1 MNRTDGAKRYEKFIK
16 KDSAAKNAET
26 RAMLDGA
33 SAAKRKSPRIYDA
46 PAQAKPKPAPA
57 RQNPGASQSIRRT
70 SPKDKAAYRAPV
82 SAILKRRSMFSADAI
97 PPDARNVIAEF
108 DKILQSVFP
117 ANGRQLASLPKNINA
132 LSHALTDERG
142 ERRRGYMN
150 APETLSAYARYFSW
164 WNIVRFTRLFANFEK
179 DAFALSDGD
188 ACLDVGSGPLTA
200 VISLWLSRPELRNK
214 KLTWY
219 CMDISQASLALG
231 EDLYFSIAAR
241 VSPSDKNAA
250 PHWNI
255 VRVKGE
261 LGEPLRQ
268 KASLIVCADMLN
280 ELRETD
286 ARSDEIRA
294 KQYASSLLSYA
305 AKKSALLV
313 IEPGVP
319 SAARIISLMRDTL
332 LKKNMMIVSPC
343 PHADACPMNGYRA
356 HTGSASKWCNFAF
369 STEDAPPSLLKLS
382 KDAKLPKTRAVVSF
396 LFARNAFENGDA
408 KAVRR
413 CTDGAPK
420 TKSAAFPIRIVSDAI
435 TLPGR
440 ASGHYACS
448 PLGLML
454 AVPASDITLFSG
466 DFVAVGKLGDP
477 ARLPKDEKTGAS
489 VIRI

>member
-1 MNRTDGAKRYEKFIK
+1 
-16 KDSAAKNAET
+16 
-26 RAMLDGA
+26 
-33 SAAKRKSPRIYDA
+33 
-46 PAQAKPKPAPA
+46 
-57 RQNPGASQSIRRT
+57 
-70 SPKDKAAYRAPV
+70 
-82 SAILKRRSMFSADAI
+82 
-97 PPDARNVIAEF
+97 
-108 DKILQSVFP
+108 
-117 ANGRQLASLPKNINA
+117 
-132 LSHALTDERG
+132 
-142 ERRRGYMN
+142 
-150 APETLSAYARYFSW
+150 
-164 WNIVRFTRLFANFEK
+164 
-179 DAFALSDGD
+179 
-188 ACLDVGSGPLTA
+188 
-200 VISLWLSRPELRNK
+200 
-214 KLTWY
+214 
-219 CMDISQASLALG
+219 MDISQASLALG

-241 VSPSDKNAA
+241 VPPSDKNAA

-255 VRVKGE
+255 VRIKGE

-332 LKKNMMIVSPC
+332 LKKNMTIVSPC
-343 PHADACPMNGYRA
+343 PHAGACPMNGYRA
-356 HTGSASKWCNFAF
+356 HRGSASKWCNFAF

-396 LFARNAFENGDA
+396 LFARNAFESGGA
-408 KAVRR
+408 KAVRG
-413 CTDGAPK
+413 CTDEAPK
-420 TKSAAFPIRIVSDAI
+420 TKSAAGNEASKSVRAEFPIRIVSDAI
-435 TLPGR
+435 ALPGR

-448 PLGLML
+448 PLGLTL
-454 AVPASDITLFSG
+454 AVPASGIALFSG
-466 DFVAVGKLGDP
+466 DSIAVGTLGDP

>member
-1 MNRTDGAKRYEKFIK
+1 
-16 KDSAAKNAET
+16 
-26 RAMLDGA
+26 
-33 SAAKRKSPRIYDA
+33 
-46 PAQAKPKPAPA
+46 
-57 RQNPGASQSIRRT
+57 
-70 SPKDKAAYRAPV
+70 
-82 SAILKRRSMFSADAI
+82 MFSADVI
-97 PPDARNVIAEF
+97 PPDARNVIDEF

-117 ANGRQLASLPKNINA
+117 ANGRQLASLPKHINA

-150 APETLSAYARYFSW
+150 APETLSAYVRYFSW

-231 EDLYFSIAAR
+231 ENLYLSIAAR
-241 VSPSDKNAA
+241 VPPSDKNAA
-250 PHWNI
+250 SHWNI
-255 VRVKGE
+255 VRVKGA

-305 AKKSALLV
+305 AKKCGLLV

-332 LKKNMMIVSPC
+332 LKKNMTIVSPC
-343 PHADACPMNGYRA
+343 PHAGACPMNGYRA
-356 HTGSASKWCNFAF
+356 HTGSTSKWCNFAF

-396 LFARNAFENGDA
+396 LFVKSEAENSD
-408 KAVRR
+408 K
-413 CTDGAPK
+413 
-420 TKSAAFPIRIVSDAI
+420 KSASTEFPIRIVSDAI
-435 TLPGR
+435 SLPGR

-448 PLGLML
+448 QLGLTL
-454 AVPASDITLFSG
+454 AVPASGRTFSSG
-466 DFVAVGKLGDP
+466 DRITVSPLPDSAK
-477 ARLPKDEKTGAS
+477 LPKDEKSGAA

>member
-16 KDSAAKNAET
+16 KDSA
-26 RAMLDGA
+26 
-33 SAAKRKSPRIYDA
+33 
-46 PAQAKPKPAPA
+46 
-57 RQNPGASQSIRRT
+57 
-70 SPKDKAAYRAPV
+70 
-82 SAILKRRSMFSADAI
+82 AILKRRSMFSADAI
-97 PPDARNVIAEF
+97 PPDARNVIDEF

-117 ANGRQLASLPKNINA
+117 ANGRQLASLPKHINA

-150 APETLSAYARYFSW
+150 APETLSAYVRYFSW

-231 EDLYFSIAAR
+231 EDLYLSIAAR
-241 VSPSDKNAA
+241 VPPSDKSAEA
-250 PHWNI
+250 HWNI

-305 AKKSALLV
+305 AKKCALLV

-332 LKKNMMIVSPC
+332 LKKNMTIVSPC
-343 PHADACPMNGYRA
+343 PHAGACPMNGYRA

-396 LFARNAFENGDA
+396 LFARNAFEKGNA
-408 KAVRR
+408 KA
-413 CTDGAPK
+413 A
-420 TKSAAFPIRIVSDAI
+420 SAEFPIRIVSDAI

-448 PLGLML
+448 PLGLTL
-454 AVPASDITLFSG
+454 AVPASGITLFSG
-466 DFVAVGKLGDP
+466 DRIAVGKIGDS
-477 ARLPKDEKTGAS
+477 ARLSRDEKTGAP
-489 VIRI
+489 VITV

>member
-1 MNRTDGAKRYEKFIK
+1 
-16 KDSAAKNAET
+16 
-26 RAMLDGA
+26 
-33 SAAKRKSPRIYDA
+33 
-46 PAQAKPKPAPA
+46 
-57 RQNPGASQSIRRT
+57 
-70 SPKDKAAYRAPV
+70 
-82 SAILKRRSMFSADAI
+82 MFSADAI

-117 ANGRQLASLPKNINA
+117 ANGRQLASLPKHINA

-150 APETLSAYARYFSW
+150 APETLSAYVRYFSW

-188 ACLDVGSGPLTA
+188 VCLDVGSGPLTA

-231 EDLYFSIAAR
+231 EDLYLSIAAR
-241 VSPSDKNAA
+241 VPPSDKSAEA
-250 PHWNI
+250 HWNI

-305 AKKSALLV
+305 AKKCGLLV

-332 LKKNMMIVSPC
+332 LKKNMTIVSPC
-343 PHADACPMNGYRA
+343 PHAGACPMNGYRA
-356 HTGSASKWCNFAF
+356 HTGSTSKWCNFAF

-396 LFARNAFENGDA
+396 FFAKSAFENGNA
-408 KAVRR
+408 KTPNAE
-413 CTDGAPK
+413 
-420 TKSAAFPIRIVSDAI
+420 FPIRIVSDAI

-448 PLGLML
+448 PLGLTL
-454 AVPASDITLFSG
+454 AVPSSGRPLFSG
-466 DFVAVGKLGDP
+466 DRIAVGKLGDS
-477 ARLPKDEKTGAS
+477 ARFPKDEKTSAA
-489 VIRI
+489 VITV

>member
-1 MNRTDGAKRYEKFIK
+1 MNRTDGAKRYKKFIK
-16 KDSAAKNAET
+16 KNTA
-26 RAMLDGA
+26 
-33 SAAKRKSPRIYDA
+33 
-46 PAQAKPKPAPA
+46 
-57 RQNPGASQSIRRT
+57 
-70 SPKDKAAYRAPV
+70 
-82 SAILKRRSMFSADAI
+82 AILKRRSMFSADAI

-150 APETLSAYARYFSW
+150 APETLSAYVRYFSW

-231 EDLYFSIAAR
+231 EDLYLSIAAR
-241 VSPSDKNAA
+241 VPPSDKSAA

-261 LGEPLRQ
+261 LGEPLRK

-332 LKKNMMIVSPC
+332 LKKNMTIVSPC
-343 PHADACPMNGYRA
+343 PHEKACPMNGYRA

-369 STEDAPPSLLKLS
+369 STEDAPSSLLKLS

-396 LFARNAFENGDA
+396 LFARNAFESGGA
-408 KAVRR
+408 KAVRG
-413 CTDGAPK
+413 CTDEAPK

-448 PLGLML
+448 PLGLTL
-454 AVPASDITLFSG
+454 AVPASDSPLFSG
-466 DFVAVGKLGDP
+466 DFVAVGTLGDP

>member
-1 MNRTDGAKRYEKFIK
+1 M
-16 KDSAAKNAET
+16 
-26 RAMLDGA
+26 
-33 SAAKRKSPRIYDA
+33 
-46 PAQAKPKPAPA
+46 
-57 RQNPGASQSIRRT
+57 RRT

-142 ERRRGYMN
+142 KRRRGYMN
-150 APETLSAYARYFSW
+150 APETLSAYVRYFSW

-200 VISLWLSRPELRNK
+200 VIALWLSRPELRNK

-241 VSPSDKNAA
+241 VPPSDKNAA

-255 VRVKGE
+255 VRIKGE
-261 LGEPLRQ
+261 LGEPIRQ

-305 AKKSALLV
+305 AKKCDLLV

-332 LKKNMMIVSPC
+332 LKKNMTIVSPC

-396 LFARNAFENGDA
+396 LFARNAFESGSV
-408 KAVRR
+408 KAVRG
-413 CTDGAPK
+413 CTDEAPK
-420 TKSAAFPIRIVSDAI
+420 TKSTEFPIRIVSDAI

-448 PLGLML
+448 PLGLTL
-454 AVPASDITLFSG
+454 AVPASGSPLFSG
-466 DFVAVGKLGDP
+466 DSIAVGTLGNP

>member
-1 MNRTDGAKRYEKFIK
+1 MNRSDGTKRYEKFIK
-16 KDSAAKNAET
+16 KDSA
-26 RAMLDGA
+26 
-33 SAAKRKSPRIYDA
+33 
-46 PAQAKPKPAPA
+46 
-57 RQNPGASQSIRRT
+57 
-70 SPKDKAAYRAPV
+70 
-82 SAILKRRSMFSADAI
+82 AILKRRSMFSADAI
-97 PPDARNVIAEF
+97 PPDARNVIDEF

-117 ANGRQLASLPKNINA
+117 ANGRQLASLPKHINA

-150 APETLSAYARYFSW
+150 APETLSAYVRYFSW
-164 WNIVRFTRLFANFEK
+164 WNIVRFMRLFANFEK

-231 EDLYFSIAAR
+231 EDLYLSIAAR
-241 VSPSDKNAA
+241 VPPSDKNAEA
-250 PHWNI
+250 HWNI

-305 AKKSALLV
+305 AKKCALLV

-332 LKKNMMIVSPC
+332 LKKNMTIVSPC
-343 PHADACPMNGYRA
+343 PHAGACPMNGYRA

-396 LFARNAFENGDA
+396 LFARNAFENGNA
-408 KAVRR
+408 KA
-413 CTDGAPK
+413 A
-420 TKSAAFPIRIVSDAI
+420 SAEFPIRIVSDAI

-448 PLGLML
+448 PFGLTL
-454 AVPASDITLFSG
+454 AVPASGITLFSG
-466 DFVAVGKLGDP
+466 DRIAVGKIGDP
-477 ARLPKDEKTGAS
+477 ARLPKDEKTGAP
-489 VIRI
+489 VITV

>member
-1 MNRTDGAKRYEKFIK
+1 MNRTDGTKRYGKFIK
-16 KDSAAKNAET
+16 KDSA
-26 RAMLDGA
+26 
-33 SAAKRKSPRIYDA
+33 
-46 PAQAKPKPAPA
+46 
-57 RQNPGASQSIRRT
+57 
-70 SPKDKAAYRAPV
+70 
-82 SAILKRRSMFSADAI
+82 AILKRRSMFSADAI
-97 PPDARNVIAEF
+97 PPDARNVIDEF

-117 ANGRQLASLPKNINA
+117 ANGRQLASLPKHINA

-150 APETLSAYARYFSW
+150 APETLSAYVRYFSW

-231 EDLYFSIAAR
+231 ENLYLSIAAR
-241 VSPSDKNAA
+241 VPPSDKNAA

-305 AKKSALLV
+305 AKKCALLV

-332 LKKNMMIVSPC
+332 LKKNMTIVSPC
-343 PHADACPMNGYRA
+343 PHAGACPMNGYRA
-356 HTGSASKWCNFAF
+356 HTGSTSKWCNFAF

-396 LFARNAFENGDA
+396 LFARNAFEKGNA
-408 KAVRR
+408 KA
-413 CTDGAPK
+413 A
-420 TKSAAFPIRIVSDAI
+420 SAEFPIRIVSDAI

-448 PLGLML
+448 PFGLTL
-454 AVPASDITLFSG
+454 AVPASGIALFSG
-466 DFVAVGKLGDP
+466 DRIAVGKIGDP
-477 ARLPKDEKTGAS
+477 VRLPKDEKTGAAVIS
-489 VIRI
+489 V

>member
-16 KDSAAKNAET
+16 KNTAT
-26 RAMLDGA
+26 
-33 SAAKRKSPRIYDA
+33 
-46 PAQAKPKPAPA
+46 
-57 RQNPGASQSIRRT
+57 
-70 SPKDKAAYRAPV
+70 
-82 SAILKRRSMFSADAI
+82 ILKRRSMFSADAI
-97 PPDARNVIAEF
+97 PPDARNVIDEF

-117 ANGRQLASLPKNINA
+117 ANGRQLASLPKHINA

-150 APETLSAYARYFSW
+150 APETLSAYVRYFSW

-219 CMDISQASLALG
+219 CMDISQTSLALG
-231 EDLYFSIAAR
+231 ENLYLSIAAR
-241 VSPSDKNAA
+241 VPPSDKNAA
-250 PHWNI
+250 SHWNI
-255 VRVKGE
+255 VRVKGA

-286 ARSDEIRA
+286 TRSDEMRA

-305 AKKSALLV
+305 AKKCGLLV

-332 LKKNMMIVSPC
+332 LKKNMTIVSPC
-343 PHADACPMNGYRA
+343 PHAGACPMNGYRA

-396 LFARNAFENGDA
+396 LFARNAFESGSGKTSNA
-408 KAVRR
+408 AVSE
-413 CTDGAPK
+413 AS
-420 TKSAAFPIRIVSDAI
+420 KSVRAEFPIRIVSDAI

-448 PLGLML
+448 PLGLTL
-454 AVPASDITLFSG
+454 AVPASGTLLFSG
-466 DFVAVGKLGDP
+466 DFVAVRSLGDS
-477 ARLPKDEKTGAS
+477 ARLPKDEKTGAA
-489 VIRI
+489 VITV

>member
-1 MNRTDGAKRYEKFIK
+1 MNRTDGTTRYEKFIK
-16 KDSAAKNAET
+16 KNTA
-26 RAMLDGA
+26 
-33 SAAKRKSPRIYDA
+33 
-46 PAQAKPKPAPA
+46 
-57 RQNPGASQSIRRT
+57 
-70 SPKDKAAYRAPV
+70 
-82 SAILKRRSMFSADAI
+82 AILKRRSMFSADAI
-97 PPDARNVIAEF
+97 PPDARNVIDEF

-117 ANGRQLASLPKNINA
+117 ANGRQLASLPKHINA

-150 APETLSAYARYFSW
+150 APETLSAYVRYFSW

-231 EDLYFSIAAR
+231 ENLYLSIAAR
-241 VSPSDKNAA
+241 VPPSDKNAA

-261 LGEPLRQ
+261 LGEPLRR

-305 AKKSALLV
+305 AKKCGLLV

-332 LKKNMMIVSPC
+332 LKKNMTIVSPC
-343 PHADACPMNGYRA
+343 PHAGACPMNGYRA

-396 LFARNAFENGDA
+396 LFARNAFEKGNA
-408 KAVRR
+408 KA
-413 CTDGAPK
+413 A
-420 TKSAAFPIRIVSDAI
+420 SAEFPIRIVSDAI

-448 PLGLML
+448 PLGLTL
-454 AVPASDITLFSG
+454 AVPASGITLFSG
-466 DFVAVGKLGDP
+466 DRIAVGKIGDP
-477 ARLPKDEKTGAS
+477 ARLPKDEKTGAA
-489 VIRI
+489 VITV

>member
-1 MNRTDGAKRYEKFIK
+1 
-16 KDSAAKNAET
+16 
-26 RAMLDGA
+26 
-33 SAAKRKSPRIYDA
+33 
-46 PAQAKPKPAPA
+46 
-57 RQNPGASQSIRRT
+57 
-70 SPKDKAAYRAPV
+70 
-82 SAILKRRSMFSADAI
+82 MFSADAI
-97 PPDARNVIAEF
+97 PPDARNVIDEF

-117 ANGRQLASLPKNINA
+117 ANGRQLASLPKHINA

-150 APETLSAYARYFSW
+150 APETLSAYVRYFSW

-231 EDLYFSIAAR
+231 ENLYLSIAAR
-241 VSPSDKNAA
+241 VPPSDKSAET
-250 PHWNI
+250 HWNI

-261 LGEPLRQ
+261 LGEPLRK

-305 AKKSALLV
+305 AKKCALLV

-332 LKKNMMIVSPC
+332 LKKNMTIVSPC
-343 PHADACPMNGYRA
+343 PHAGACPMNGCRA

-396 LFARNAFENGDA
+396 LFARNAFENGSGKTSNA
-408 KAVRR
+408 AVS
-413 CTDGAPK
+413 GVSS
-420 TKSAAFPIRIVSDAI
+420 SANAEFPIRIVSDAI
-435 TLPGR
+435 ALPGR

-448 PLGLML
+448 PLGLTL
-454 AVPASDITLFSG
+454 AVPASGITLFSG
-466 DFVAVGKLGDP
+466 DRIAVGKIGDP
-477 ARLPKDEKTGAS
+477 ARLPKDEKTGAA
-489 VIRI
+489 VITV

>member
-1 MNRTDGAKRYEKFIK
+1 MNRTDGATRYEKFIK
-16 KDSAAKNAET
+16 KNTA
-26 RAMLDGA
+26 
-33 SAAKRKSPRIYDA
+33 
-46 PAQAKPKPAPA
+46 
-57 RQNPGASQSIRRT
+57 
-70 SPKDKAAYRAPV
+70 
-82 SAILKRRSMFSADAI
+82 AILKRRSMFSADAI
-97 PPDARNVIAEF
+97 PPDARNVIDEF

-117 ANGRQLASLPKNINA
+117 ANGRQLASLPKHINA
-132 LSHALTDERG
+132 LSHALTDERS

-150 APETLSAYARYFSW
+150 APETLSAYVRYFSW

-179 DAFALSDGD
+179 DAFALSNGD

-231 EDLYFSIAAR
+231 ENLYLSIAAR
-241 VSPSDKNAA
+241 VPPSDKSAEA
-250 PHWNI
+250 HWNI

-305 AKKSALLV
+305 AKKCALLV

-332 LKKNMMIVSPC
+332 LKKNMTIVSPC
-343 PHADACPMNGYRA
+343 PHEGACPMNGYRA

-396 LFARNAFENGDA
+396 LFARNAFEKGNA
-408 KAVRR
+408 KA
-413 CTDGAPK
+413 A
-420 TKSAAFPIRIVSDAI
+420 SAEFPIRIVSDAI
-435 TLPGR
+435 ALPGR

-448 PLGLML
+448 PLGLTL
-454 AVPASDITLFSG
+454 AVPSSGITLFSG
-466 DFVAVGKLGDP
+466 DRIAVGKIGDP
-477 ARLPKDEKTGAS
+477 VRLPKDEKTGAP
-489 VIRI
+489 VITV

>member
-1 MNRTDGAKRYEKFIK
+1 MNRTDGATRYEKFIK
-16 KDSAAKNAET
+16 KNTA
-26 RAMLDGA
+26 
-33 SAAKRKSPRIYDA
+33 
-46 PAQAKPKPAPA
+46 
-57 RQNPGASQSIRRT
+57 
-70 SPKDKAAYRAPV
+70 
-82 SAILKRRSMFSADAI
+82 AILKRRSMFSADAI
-97 PPDARNVIAEF
+97 PPDARNVIDEF

-117 ANGRQLASLPKNINA
+117 ANGRQLASLPKHINA

-150 APETLSAYARYFSW
+150 APETLSAYVRYFSW

-200 VISLWLSRPELRNK
+200 VISLWLTRSELRNK

-231 EDLYFSIAAR
+231 ENLYLSIAAR
-241 VSPSDKNAA
+241 VPPSDKNAA

-255 VRVKGE
+255 VRVKGA

-305 AKKSALLV
+305 AKKCGLLV

-332 LKKNMMIVSPC
+332 LKKNMTIVSPLSARGRMSDERI
-343 PHADACPMNGYRA
+343 PRA
-356 HTGSASKWCNFAF
+356 HGKRVEVVQLRLFDGGRTPFAF
-369 STEDAPPSLLKLS
+369 EAFERRKASENESRRKLS
-382 KDAKLPKTRAVVSF
+382 LCPKRFRKRERKNVKRRRQRSFKVGESRISDPHRKRCHHSSRPRFGTLRVQSARIDARSSRIRHHPFFGRLRRRRQDRRFGTASERRKNRRRRHHRVRFSHENRF
-396 LFARNAFENGDA
+396 LSERPN
-408 KAVRR
+408 
-413 CTDGAPK
+413 
-420 TKSAAFPIRIVSDAI
+420 I
-435 TLPGR
+435 
-440 ASGHYACS
+440 
-448 PLGLML
+448 GLRQ
-454 AVPASDITLFSG
+454 ANKNV
-466 DFVAVGKLGDP
+466 
-477 ARLPKDEKTGAS
+477 
-489 VIRI
+489 

>member
-1 MNRTDGAKRYEKFIK
+1 M
-16 KDSAAKNAET
+16 
-26 RAMLDGA
+26 
-33 SAAKRKSPRIYDA
+33 
-46 PAQAKPKPAPA
+46 
-57 RQNPGASQSIRRT
+57 RRT
-70 SPKDKAAYRAPV
+70 SPKDKAAYRTTGAV
-82 SAILKRRSMFSADAI
+82 ILKRRSMFSADAI
-97 PPDARNVIAEF
+97 PPDARNVIDEF

-117 ANGRQLASLPKNINA
+117 ANGRQLASLPKHINA

-150 APETLSAYARYFSW
+150 APETLSAYVRYFSW

-231 EDLYFSIAAR
+231 ENLYLSIAAR
-241 VSPSDKNAA
+241 VPPSDKSAEA
-250 PHWNI
+250 HWNI

-286 ARSDEIRA
+286 ARNDEIRA

-305 AKKSALLV
+305 AKKCALLV

-332 LKKNMMIVSPC
+332 LKKNMTIVSPC
-343 PHADACPMNGYRA
+343 PHAGACPMNGYRA

-396 LFARNAFENGDA
+396 LFARNAFEKGNA
-408 KAVRR
+408 KA
-413 CTDGAPK
+413 A
-420 TKSAAFPIRIVSDAI
+420 SAEFPIRIVSDAI
-435 TLPGR
+435 TLPGC

-448 PLGLML
+448 PLGLTL
-454 AVPASDITLFSG
+454 AVPSSGITLFSG
-466 DFVAVGKLGDP
+466 DSIAVGKIGDP
-477 ARLPKDEKTGAS
+477 VRLPKDEKTGAA
-489 VIRI
+489 VITV

>member
-1 MNRTDGAKRYEKFIK
+1 MNRTDGATRYEKFIK
-16 KDSAAKNAET
+16 KNTA
-26 RAMLDGA
+26 
-33 SAAKRKSPRIYDA
+33 
-46 PAQAKPKPAPA
+46 
-57 RQNPGASQSIRRT
+57 
-70 SPKDKAAYRAPV
+70 
-82 SAILKRRSMFSADAI
+82 AILKRRSMFSADAI
-97 PPDARNVIAEF
+97 PPDARNVIDEF

-117 ANGRQLASLPKNINA
+117 ANGRQLASLPKHINA

-150 APETLSAYARYFSW
+150 APETLSAYVRYFSW

-231 EDLYFSIAAR
+231 ENLYLSIAAR
-241 VSPSDKNAA
+241 VPPSDKNAA

-305 AKKSALLV
+305 AKKCALLV

-332 LKKNMMIVSPC
+332 LKKNMTIVSPC

-356 HTGSASKWCNFAF
+356 HRGSASKWCNFAF

-396 LFARNAFENGDA
+396 LFARNAFENGSG
-408 KAVRR
+408 KAVRG
-413 CTDGAPK
+413 CTDEAPK
-420 TKSAAFPIRIVSDAI
+420 TKSAEFPIRIVSDAI

-448 PLGLML
+448 PLGLTL
-454 AVPASDITLFSG
+454 AVPASGIALFSG
-466 DFVAVGKLGDP
+466 DRIAVGKLGDP
-477 ARLPKDEKTGAS
+477 ARLPKDEKTGAAVIS
-489 VIRI
+489 V